1 MPISVDA
8 KAFMYQQGGKIISD
22 LFRMIMTRPQKKTAD
37 NEYSKVAA
45 SPTAKVET
53 KPVEEKRPDEVK
65 EPPVSM
71 TQMIGP
77 GGIVKSAGT
86 PTEDELMYRYECCTK
101 HLGAASILLKE
112 AYERAIGDDGI
123 GPGTAEKVMAALNE
137 HAAMEDDIMPMLQ
150 DKSVVGEEAKK
161 LLDATRKFRRAAWD
175 CRITVG
181 KGTVDDV
188 DAARQWNDILLQ
200 TTYANAQKYPGEL
213 CVKEGM

>member
-1 MPISVDA
+1 MPISVDT
-8 KAFMYQQGGKIISD
+8 KAFLYQQGGKLFSD
-22 LFRMIMTRPQKKTAD
+22 LFRMVMTRPKDKTATVTETPAAKIEIKLAD
-37 NEYSKVAA
+37 EKPNEPVKMTVPVYS
-45 SPTAKVET
+45 
-53 KPVEEKRPDEVK
+53 
-65 EPPVSM
+65 
-71 TQMIGP
+71 
-77 GGIVKSAGT
+77 GIVKSAGT
-86 PTEDELMYRYECCTK
+86 PTEDELLYRFECCTK

-150 DKSVVGEEAKK
+150 DKGVVGEEAKK

-188 DAARQWNDILLQ
+188 DAARMWNDILLQ
-200 TTYANAQKYPGEL
+200 QAYANAQKYAGVT